1 MRWAESSLSG
11 MRALCI
17 SDRKNG
23 FVSFRDAHD
32 LGNAGLL
39 AMAGWSKPDR
49 QRPHRKVIVVEEPL
63 QADILRGVGSEQ
75 IADVL
80 LGDDNGVFQVHADEY
95 RPAQAG

>member
-1 MRWAESSLSG
+1 MSG

-23 FVSFRDAHD
+23 FVSLRDAHD

-39 AMAGWSKPDR
+39 PMTGRSKPDGE
-49 QRPHRKVIVVEEPL
+49 RPHRKVIVVQEPL

-75 IADVL
+75 FADMF
-80 LGDDNGVFQVHADEY
+80 LGGDNGIFQVHAPEY
-95 RPAQAG
+95 RSPSGA